1 MITVSQTYQ
10 DILDNGG
17 QYEWQ
22 IINGASTFSKDSLIS
37 GKITRTCYEQL
48 SIGNVIASQL
58 ELELRD
64 VTVDTDSIL
73 QVQFRATD
81 GSSSSSW
88 YNKGY
93 FFVDTVESSPY
104 SDITKISAFDALM
117 KTAVVYMKTGT
128 WVGTTTD
135 ADIITAILS
144 DIGVSASSAL
154 TSALATPMAFTNAPD
169 IGENGTSEMEML
181 SVIGAMRGWNFF
193 INYAGELDY
202 ECPFTSPRSAT
213 AAVGDGVVEF
223 DASPAE
229 TITKVKVWLNS
240 TTYFRKPDFDND
252 GVTDEQFEDLVGLC
266 LEVDCKFMGSQ
277 DVADDLYALANGYI
291 NYPYTAQSAYI
302 DLKYEVGDGVTIKN
316 VTSEIANYTWTLNQ
330 LAPCDLE
337 FRGQEIVNSY
347 YPYID
352 PIQKQMDRQEEWTRA
367 SITVLENSIQTEVAE
382 RTAQG
387 SSLAQ
392 DITDN
397 ADRLQEEIND
407 TNTVVTDLSSSLTQT
422 ATEINATISQ
432 TVIDLQSY
440 ADSAAD
446 TAADD
451 LAATLST
458 YIRYY
463 QSGGTGV
470 LELGDNASGYTA
482 KLNNQKLSFYDG
494 ETEVAYIANNK
505 LYISNAE
512 ITNNLQI
519 GKYQWITDSSTGRMS
534 LKWVG

>member
-22 IINGASTFSKDSLIS
+22 IINGASTFSKVNLIS

-81 GSSSSSW
+81 GSTNSSW
-88 YNKGY
+88 YDKGY

-104 SDITKISAFDALM
+104 SDITKVTAYDALM

-128 WVGTTTD
+128 WASVTD
-135 ADIITAILS
+135 EYIVTQIAS
-144 DIGVSASSAL
+144 DISVSLS
-154 TSALATPMAFTNAPD
+154 TALATALANDPIDFTNTPD

-193 INYAGELDY
+193 INYNGELDY
-202 ECPFTSPRSAT
+202 ECPFTARANT
-213 AAVGDGVVEF
+213 AAVGDAVVSF

-229 TITKVKVWLNS
+229 TVTKVKVWLNS

-252 GVTDEQFEDLVGLC
+252 GVTDEDFEDLAGLC
-266 LEVDCKFMGSQ
+266 LEVDCKYMGSQ
-277 DVADDLYALANGYI
+277 DVADALYTLANGYI

-302 DLKYEVGDGVTIKN
+302 DLKYEIGDGVTIKN
-316 VTSEIANYTWTLNQ
+316 VTSEIANYIWTLDP
-330 LAPCDLE
+330 LAPADLE

-352 PIQKQMDRQEEWTRA
+352 PIQKEIEREKAQNSA
-367 SITVLENSIQTEVAE
+367 SISVLEQSIDSQVSQINETLNGENGVVQSISNLKQTANSFTLTLTNI
-382 RTAQG
+382 
-387 SSLAQ
+387 
-392 DITDN
+392 N
-397 ADRLQEEIND
+397 AD
-407 TNTVVTDLSSSLTQT
+407 LTEMQ
-422 ATEINATISQ
+422 Q
-432 TVIDLQSY
+432 YL
-440 ADSAAD
+440 
-446 TAADD
+446 
-451 LAATLST
+451 T
-458 YIRYY
+458 YEN
-463 QSGGTGV
+463 GV
-470 LELGDNASGYTA
+470 LTL
-482 KLNNQKLSFYDG
+482 G
-494 ETEVAYIANNK
+494 ETGSPFKAQLDNIQLAFVQNGNIVAYVSNNK
-505 LYISNAE
+505 LYITNAE
-512 ITNNLQI
+512 ITDNLQI
-519 GKYQWITDSSTGRMS
+519 GKYQWITQSDGRMS

>member
-1 MITVSQTYQ
+1 MISVSTTYNN
-10 DILDNGG
+10 IISAGG

-22 IINGASTFSKDSLIS
+22 IINGASTFSKVNLIS

-48 SIGNVIASQL
+48 SVGNVIASQL
-58 ELELRD
+58 ELELRN

-81 GSSSSSW
+81 GSTSSSW
-88 YNKGY
+88 YDKGY
-93 FFVDTVESSPY
+93 FFIDTVESSPY
-104 SDITKISAFDALM
+104 SDITKITAYDALM

-144 DIGVSASSAL
+144 DISVSASSAL
-154 TSALATPMAFTNAPD
+154 TSALATPIAFTNAPD

-213 AAVGDGVVEF
+213 AAVGDAVVSF

-229 TITKVKVWLNS
+229 TVSKVKVWLNS

-252 GVTDEQFEDLVGLC
+252 GVTDEDFEDLAGLC
-266 LEVDCKFMGSQ
+266 LEVDCKYMGSQ
-277 DVADDLYALANGYI
+277 NVADALYALANGYI

-302 DLKYEVGDGVTIKN
+302 DPKYEVGDGVTIKN
-316 VTSEIANYTWTLNQ
+316 VTSEIANYIWTLDP
-330 LAPCDLE
+330 LAPADLE

-352 PIQKQMDRQEEWTRA
+352 PIQKEIEREKAQTSA
-367 SITVLENSIQTEVAE
+367 SISVLEQSIDSQVSQINETLNGENGVV
-382 RTAQG
+382 Q
-387 SSLAQ
+387 SIS
-392 DITDN
+392 N
-397 ADRLQEEIND
+397 LQ
-407 TNTVVTDLSSSLTQT
+407 QT
-422 ATEINATISQ
+422 ANGFTLTLTNINEDLTE
-432 TVIDLQSY
+432 LQQY
-440 ADSAAD
+440 
-446 TAADD
+446 
-451 LAATLST
+451 LT
-458 YIRYY
+458 YEN
-463 QSGGTGV
+463 GV
-470 LELGDNASGYTA
+470 LTL
-482 KLNNQKLSFYDG
+482 G
-494 ETEVAYIANNK
+494 ETGSPFKAQLDNTQLAFVQNGNIVAYVSNNK
-505 LYISNAE
+505 LYITNAE
-512 ITNNLQI
+512 ITDNLQI
-519 GKYQWITDSSTGRMS
+519 GKYQWITQSDGRMS

>member
-1 MITVSQTYQ
+1 MIAVNTTYNNL
-10 DILDNGG
+10 IAAGA
-17 QYEWQ
+17 QYEWR
-22 IINGASTFSKDSLIS
+22 IINGASTFTKDNLIS
-37 GKITRTCYEQL
+37 GKITRTTYEQL
-48 SIGNVIASQL
+48 SVGNVIAAQL

-81 GSSSSSW
+81 GSSNSSW
-88 YNKGY
+88 YTKGY
-93 FFVDTVESSPY
+93 FFIDTVESSPY
-104 SDITKISAFDALM
+104 SDITKITAYDAMM
-117 KTAVVYMKTGT
+117 KAQVVYMKSGT

-144 DIGVSASSAL
+144 DISVSASSAL
-154 TSALATPMAFTNAPD
+154 TSALATPIAFTNAPD
-169 IGENGTSEMEML
+169 IGDNGTTEMEML
-181 SVIGAMRGWNFF
+181 SIIGVMRGWNFF
-193 INYAGELDY
+193 INYNGELDY
-202 ECPFTSPRSAT
+202 ECPFTARANT
-213 AAVGDGVVEF
+213 AAVGDAVVEF
-223 DASPAE
+223 DASPSE
-229 TITKVKVWLNS
+229 TVSKVKVWLNS
-240 TTYFRKPDFDND
+240 TTYFRKPDLNND
-252 GVTDEQFEDLVGLC
+252 GVTDEDFEDLAGLC

-277 DVADDLYALANGYI
+277 DVADALYALANGYI
-291 NYPYTAQSAYI
+291 NYPYKAQSAYI
-302 DLKYEVGDGVTIKN
+302 DPKYEVGDGVTIKN
-316 VTSEIANYTWTLNQ
+316 VTSEIANYIWTLDP
-330 LAPCDLE
+330 LAPADLE
-337 FRGQEIVNSY
+337 FRGQEIINSY

-352 PIQKQMDRQEEWTRA
+352 PIQREINRQDEFTRA
-367 SITVLENSIQTEVAE
+367 SITVLEDSIQSEVSA
-382 RTAQG
+382 RVLQG
-387 SSLAQ
+387 ESLSQ
-392 DITDN
+392 DISDN
-397 ADRLQEEIND
+397 ADRLQEAINN

-422 ATEINATISQ
+422 ASEINATITQ
-432 TVIDLQSY
+432 TITDLQSY

-494 ETEVAYIANNK
+494 DTEVAYIANNK

-519 GKYQWITDSSTGRMS
+519 GHYQWITDSSGRMS
-534 LKWVG
+534 LKWVN